1 MGFSPKRAKLVAQGK
16 VLFCIMDGDKV
27 VFSDKSFMV
36 AVQMADQLQKAN
48 PGINYTMTIKEDTGN
63 VQK

>member
-1 MGFSPKRAKLVAQGK
+1 MAFSPKRAKLVAQGK
-16 VLFCIMDGDKV
+16 VLYCVMDGDKV
-27 VFSDKSFMV
+27 VYSDKSFIV
-36 AVQMADQLQKAN
+36 AVQMADQLQKTN

>member
-16 VLFCIMDGDKV
+16 VLFCIMDGNNV

-48 PGINYTMTIKEDTGN
+48 PGINYTMTIREDTGSAT
-63 VQK
+63 K

>member
-16 VLFCIMDGDKV
+16 VLYCIMDGDKV
-27 VFSDKSFMV
+27 AYSDKNFV
-36 AVQMADQLQKAN
+36 RAIQMADQLQKAN

-63 VQK
+63 ASK